1 MDTLEIKDIKSDF
14 LHLFSNEETSNN
26 PIRYKALEHIM
37 HISAPNKKDEFWKY
51 TSVNKLLKRKYQ
63 LPNKA
68 NTTIDNNILS
78 SLPLNEQQSILVFIN
93 GIFAKEHSKIVNAS
107 VDLIPFSDT
116 IVADKYASFYNKL
129 ANNQRHFF
137 DAVNTAFHNSGYI
150 LGIPSLSDETVQIV
164 QIITD
169 NETVVIPRNLIL
181 VDTGAKVTIKEY
193 LVNQASAQNSFVN
206 QMSEIILMSNSRCNY
221 YKYQNLNNNALI
233 DTTYVLQNQ
242 DSVYNTHLSSYNT
255 AFVRNNTMI
264 QSSGENTTTTV
275 NGATLTKQNE
285 HIDQHI
291 YIDHQQPNCYSNQL
305 FRTIADDKSTAV
317 FNGKVM
323 VRQDAQ
329 KINAFQSNAN
339 ILLSDFANIYAKP
352 ELEIYADD
360 VKCSHGSSTGQL
372 DEDALFYLRARG
384 IKQKTAQKLLI
395 TAFLNDTFENVE
407 DEEYVAFIAQE
418 IEQLLQ

>member
-68 NTTIDNNILS
+68 NTTTDNNILS

-116 IVADKYASFYNKL
+116 IVAEKYTSFYNKL

-164 QIITD
+164 HIITD

-193 LVNQASAQNSFVN
+193 LVNQATAQNSFVN
-206 QMSEIILMSNSRCNY
+206 QLSEIILMSNSRCNY